1 MSHCVLHNKKN
12 LSIPGIKCKLQ
23 RSVCIISESEMFA
36 APSNSF
42 CPLLISLSVLLFRF
56 LAHFAFRSGLP
67 GYIDPELAPVSP
79 GWRNDAGWQAVSVQ
93 QMALNSRL
101 LFMLPPGLRHVT
113 SPERWLYRGDVSF
126 PWCKILSSFRSW
138 LGTPA
143 LSGTVVLQSAAE
155 CESLQEEAEL

>member
-1 MSHCVLHNKKN
+1 MYD
-12 LSIPGIKCKLQ
+12 IREWDAG
-23 RSVCIISESEMFA
+23 
-36 APSNSF
+36 SF

-67 GYIDPELAPVSP
+67 GYFDPQLVPVSP